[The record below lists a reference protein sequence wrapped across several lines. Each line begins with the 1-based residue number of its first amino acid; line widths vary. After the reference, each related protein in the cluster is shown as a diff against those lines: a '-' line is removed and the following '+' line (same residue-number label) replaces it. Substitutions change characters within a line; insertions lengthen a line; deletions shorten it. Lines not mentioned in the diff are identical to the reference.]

1 MIENVENAIFEI
13 LKSIQAKL
21 ADHDRRFDQVEQRF
35 EQLEDLMRRR
45 RRDVAGILV
54 IGKGT
59 AGKFAED
66 LAALEKRGGNR
77 GRSKLTPA
85 IGHSTRSGLPN

>member
-1 MIENVENAIFEI
+1 MTENVENAIFEI

-21 ADHDRRFDQVEQRF
+21 ADYDQRF
-35 EQLEDLMRRR
+35 ERLEDLIRKQ

-54 IGKGT
+54 IGKST

-66 LAALEKRGGNR
+66 LAALEKRVE
-77 GRSKLTPA
+77 A
-85 IGHSTRSGLPN
+85 IEASQH

>member
-1 MIENVENAIFEI
+1 MTENVENAIFEI

-21 ADHDRRFDQVEQRF
+21 ADHDQRF
-35 EQLEDLMRRR
+35 ERLEDLMRKQ

-54 IGKGT
+54 IGKST

-66 LAALEKRGGNR
+66 LAALEKRMD
-77 GRSKLTPA
+77 A
-85 IGHSTRSGLPN
+85 IEAGQH